1 MNVEIKRMRFFLFT
15 FFLFARGSLFSRSFL
30 VFDLLFFV
38 FTRAGMQV
46 GARGVIAPWLAGY
59 APTAIALLAGLA
71 LLWRA
76 QRRGVA

>member
-1 MNVEIKRMRFFLFT
+1 
-15 FFLFARGSLFSRSFL
+15 
-30 VFDLLFFV
+30 
-38 FTRAGMQV
+38 MQV